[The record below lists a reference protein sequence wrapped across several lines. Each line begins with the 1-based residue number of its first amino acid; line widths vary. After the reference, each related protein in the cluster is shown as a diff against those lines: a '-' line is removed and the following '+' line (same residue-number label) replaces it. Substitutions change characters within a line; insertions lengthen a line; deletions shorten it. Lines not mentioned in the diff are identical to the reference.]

1 MSRINWALFSSSR
14 VAGYENSFLGLQSKL
29 SVMAKKKLR
38 DQPEAVDVLS
48 LGKIQLYQGPIS
60 EILYF
65 TRIISWNVR
74 SLQHSPIQR
83 SF

>member
-1 MSRINWALFSSSR
+1 MNKDACDAKILISKMSRKNWALFSSSR

-48 LGKIQLYQGPIS
+48 FGKIQLRQLRANFWDL
-60 EILYF
+60 ILF
-65 TRIISWNVR
+65 
-74 SLQHSPIQR
+74 
-83 SF
+83 